1 MIMQKSWNRNLSLN
15 PSPKREG
22 LEVKKPLPK
31 PLPQEGGALRTTRQE
46 TIIPRSPGSGGKEG
60 VKQKKEGVIM

>member
-1 MIMQKSWNRNLSLN
+1 MIMRKSLNRNLS
-15 PSPKREG
+15 PT
-22 LEVKKPLPK
+22 
-31 PLPQEGGALRTTRQE
+31 PQEGGTLRTTRQE